1 LGAREVSKNSDDE
14 PRLDNR
20 CWESKLERGREPAML
35 RGENIRLRPVRA
47 ADLDTL
53 RELDL
58 DLDSRGD
65 YWPLSI
71 MSEAAY
77 RQEFEH
83 TGFWG
88 ENFGRL
94 LMVDEDDRIVGEI
107 MYFKTV
113 MYMDEL
119 EIGYRLFG
127 KGHWGKGV
135 TTEALRLLTRYLFES
150 RNIHRI
156 RLCID
161 VENAG
166 SLKVAQKAGY
176 RHEGTMRGCMYHRGS
191 YHDMELYAITRS
203 EALGLA

>member
-1 LGAREVSKNSDDE
+1 
-14 PRLDNR
+14 
-20 CWESKLERGREPAML
+20 ML
-35 RGENIRLRPVRA
+35 KGENITLRPVRES
-47 ADLDTL
+47 DLDRL

-71 MSEAAY
+71 MSEIAY
-77 RQEFEH
+77 RDEFAR

-94 LMVDEDDRIVGEI
+94 LMTDANGQILGEI

-113 MYMDEL
+113 PYMDEF

-127 KGHWGKGV
+127 KEHWGKG
-135 TTEALRLLTRYLFES
+135 TTSEALRLLTNYLFEIK
-150 RNIHRI
+150 NINRI

-161 VENAG
+161 VENQG
-166 SLKVAQKAGY
+166 SLKVAQKGGY
-176 RHEGTMRGCMYHRGS
+176 KHEGTMRGCMFHRGRH
-191 YHDMELYAITRS
+191 HDMELYAITR
-203 EALGLA
+203 ADMPPA

>member
-1 LGAREVSKNSDDE
+1 
-14 PRLDNR
+14 
-20 CWESKLERGREPAML
+20 ML
-35 RGENIRLRPVRA
+35 NGENITLRPVRPG
-47 ADLDTL
+47 DLDTL

-71 MSEAAY
+71 MSEPAY
-77 RQEFEH
+77 RQEYEH

-94 LMVDEDDRIVGEI
+94 VMEDSVGQIVGEI

-127 KGHWGKGV
+127 KGHWGKGT
-135 TTEALRLLTRYLFES
+135 TTEALGLLTDYLFTS
-150 RNIHRI
+150 RNINRI

-161 VENAG
+161 SENIG
-166 SLKVAQKAGY
+166 SQKVAQKGGY
-176 RHEGTMRGCMYHRGS
+176 KLEGTMRGCMFHRGKH
-191 YHDMELYAITRS
+191 HDMELYAITR
-203 EALGLA
+203 ADLATG

>member
-1 LGAREVSKNSDDE
+1 
-14 PRLDNR
+14 
-20 CWESKLERGREPAML
+20 ML
-35 RGENIRLRPVRA
+35 KGENITLRPVRE

-71 MSEAAY
+71 MSETAY
-77 RQEFEH
+77 REEFRH

-94 LMVDEDDRIVGEI
+94 LMVEKGDRIVGEI

-113 MYMDEL
+113 QYMDEL

-127 KGHWGKGV
+127 KDHWGKGT
-135 TTEALRLLTRYLFES
+135 TTEALTLLTRYLFTI
-150 RNIHRI
+150 RNINRI

-161 VENAG
+161 VENQG
-166 SLKVAQKAGY
+166 SLKVAQKVGY
-176 RHEGTMRGCMYHRGS
+176 KHEGTMRGCMFHRGRF
-191 YHDMELYAITRS
+191 HDMELYAITR
-203 EALGLA
+203 ADLG

>member
-1 LGAREVSKNSDDE
+1 
-14 PRLDNR
+14 
-20 CWESKLERGREPAML
+20 ML
-35 RGENIRLRPVRA
+35 KGEHITLRPVRE
-47 ADLDTL
+47 ADLDRL

-71 MSEAAY
+71 MSEQTY
-77 RQEFEH
+77 RREFHE

-94 LMVDEDDRIVGEI
+94 LMIDAGGEIIGEI

-113 MYMDEL
+113 QYMDEF

-127 KGHWGKGV
+127 KGHWGKGA
-135 TTEALRLLTRYLFES
+135 TTEALGLLTRYLFQIKS
-150 RNIHRI
+150 INRI

-166 SLKVAQKAGY
+166 SLKVAQKGGY
-176 RHEGTMRGCMYHRGS
+176 KHEGTMRGCMFHRGRH
-191 YHDMELYAITRS
+191 HDMELYAITR
-203 EALGLA
+203 GDLARG

>member
-1 LGAREVSKNSDDE
+1 
-14 PRLDNR
+14 
-20 CWESKLERGREPAML
+20 ML
-35 RGENIRLRPVRA
+35 KGETITLRPVRE
-47 ADLDTL
+47 ADLDRL

-71 MSEAAY
+71 MSEPAY
-77 RQEFEH
+77 RQEYQH

-94 LMVDEDDRIVGEI
+94 LMEDKSGQIIGEI

-127 KGHWGKGV
+127 KDHWGKGA
-135 TTEALRLLTRYLFES
+135 TTEALRLLTDYLLTS
-150 RNIHRI
+150 RNINRI

-161 VENAG
+161 VENTG
-166 SLKVAQKAGY
+166 SLNVARKGGY
-176 RHEGTMRGCMYHRGS
+176 KHEGTMRGCMFHRGRH
-191 YHDMELYAITRS
+191 HDMELYAITRADIPATPPPS
-203 EALGLA
+203 APARSRRKAS

>member
-1 LGAREVSKNSDDE
+1 
-14 PRLDNR
+14 
-20 CWESKLERGREPAML
+20 ML
-35 RGENIRLRPVRA
+35 KGENMTLRPVRE
-47 ADLDTL
+47 ADLDLL

-71 MSEAAY
+71 MPEPAY
-77 RQEFEH
+77 RDEFSR

-94 LMVDEDDRIVGEI
+94 LMIDHAENIIGEI
-107 MYFKTV
+107 MFFKTV
-113 MYMDEL
+113 PYMDEF

-127 KGHWGKGV
+127 KEHWGKGA
-135 TTEALRLLTRYLFES
+135 TTEALQLLTRYLFEIK
-150 RNIHRI
+150 NINRI

-166 SLKVAQKAGY
+166 SLKVAQKGGY
-176 RHEGTMRGCMYHRGS
+176 KHEGTMRGCMFHRGR
-191 YHDMELYAITRS
+191 HHAMELYAITRS
-203 EALGLA
+203 DVPSPA

>member
-1 LGAREVSKNSDDE
+1 MNDRELLKPLRRDIAQTS
-14 PRLDNR
+14 RR
-20 CWESKLERGREPAML
+20 RRTML
-35 RGENIRLRPVRA
+35 KGEAITLRPVRE

-71 MSEAAY
+71 MSEPAY
-77 RQEFEH
+77 RQEYEH

-94 LMVDEDDRIVGEI
+94 LMVDKADNVIGEI

-127 KGHWGKGV
+127 KHHWGKGV
-135 TTEALRLLTRYLFES
+135 TSEALQLLTRYLFQI
-150 RNIHRI
+150 RNINRI

-161 VENAG
+161 VDNAG
-166 SLKVAQKAGY
+166 SLKVAQKGGY
-176 RHEGTMRGCMYHRGS
+176 RHEGTMRGCMFHRGQH
-191 YHDMELYAITRS
+191 HDMELYAITRVDLP
-203 EALGLA
+203 AG

>member
-1 LGAREVSKNSDDE
+1 
-14 PRLDNR
+14 
-20 CWESKLERGREPAML
+20 ML
-35 RGENIRLRPVRA
+35 KGENITLRPVRE
-47 ADLDTL
+47 ADLERL

-71 MSEAAY
+71 MSETAY
-77 RQEFEH
+77 REEFRH

-94 LMVDEDDRIVGEI
+94 LMIDRHDKIVGEI

-113 MYMDEL
+113 QYMDEL

-127 KGHWGKGV
+127 KDYWGKGV
-135 TTEALRLLTRYLFES
+135 TTEALRLLTRYLFDS
-150 RNIHRI
+150 RPTNRI

-161 VENAG
+161 VENSG
-166 SLKVAQKAGY
+166 SVKVAQKGGY
-176 RHEGTMRGCMYHRGS
+176 KHEGTMRGCMFHRGRH
-191 YHDMELYAITRS
+191 HDMELYAITR
-203 EALGLA
+203 ADLI

>member
-1 LGAREVSKNSDDE
+1 
-14 PRLDNR
+14 
-20 CWESKLERGREPAML
+20 ML
-35 RGENIRLRPVRA
+35 KGETITLRPVRD
-47 ADLDTL
+47 ADLNTL

-71 MSEAAY
+71 MSEPAY
-77 RQEFEH
+77 RQEYEH

-94 LMVDEDDRIVGEI
+94 LMEDKAGKIIGEI

-127 KGHWGKGV
+127 KDHWGKGA
-135 TTEALRLLTRYLFES
+135 TTEALQLLTRYLFIS
-150 RNIHRI
+150 RNINRI

-161 VENAG
+161 VENSG
-166 SLKVAQKAGY
+166 SLKVAQKGGY
-176 RHEGTMRGCMYHRGS
+176 KHEGTMRGSMYHRRKH
-191 YHDMELYAITRS
+191 HDMELYAILKS
-203 EALGLA
+203 EALVT

>member
-1 LGAREVSKNSDDE
+1 MIK
-14 PRLDNR
+14 
-20 CWESKLERGREPAML
+20 
-35 RGENIRLRPVRA
+35 GENITLRPVRE
-47 ADLDTL
+47 ADLDRL

-65 YWPLSI
+65 YWPLFIS
-71 MSEAAY
+71 SEVAY
-77 RQEFEH
+77 RREFQE

-94 LMVDEDDRIVGEI
+94 LMIDEGGEIIGEI

-113 MYMDEL
+113 PYMDEF

-127 KGHWGKGV
+127 KEHWGRGT
-135 TTEALRLLTRYLFES
+135 TTEALRLMTRYLFET
-150 RNIHRI
+150 RNINRI

-166 SLKVAQKAGY
+166 SLKVAQKGGY
-176 RHEGTMRGCMYHRGS
+176 RHEGTMLGCMYHRGRH
-191 YHDMELYAITRS
+191 HDMELYAITRA
-203 EALGLA
+203 EVLGG